1 MLDLSAVNMFLLSVA
16 RCSEKVIEM
25 QAEGSFGSCQ
35 FVVGCFASG
44 VEFGPQRFAD
54 DKTTRPA

>member
-1 MLDLSAVNMFLLSVA
+1 MFLLSVA